1 MSQRDSS
8 RELTRLEHRLIN
20 AGTAIACTEPE
31 QVQFQHTVLC
41 QTGLP
46 RRRVHSRS
54 FERRSGHMSILLE
67 AGSLFDGMGFVEQ
80 PLPYGAI
87 PRLVMVH
94 LSTEAVRTRQRCVEV
109 GESMRQFLTTL
120 GLPTNGGVRGGY
132 TAFRRQMAA
141 LAACRLTLGM
151 HVGARAMTVDAKP
164 IRRFEAW
171 LQHDGTQRT
180 LWPGVMELSQEFYD
194 TLAEHAVPLDRRAL
208 ASLKHSALALDVYT
222 WLAHRLCRVRGHSV
236 RLSWQNLREQFGQE
250 YQDARNFKH
259 AFRAALCQVLAVYP
273 DARVSTVSGGLELR
287 PSRPPLAR
295 ASRSFF
301 HLQVASSQ
309 AS

>member
-1 MSQRDSS
+1 MD
-8 RELTRLEHRLIN
+8 

-46 RRRVHSRS
+46 RRRVYSRS

-94 LSTEAVRTRQRCVEV
+94 LSTEAVRTRRRCVEV

-151 HVGARAMTVDAKP
+151 HVGARAVTVDAKP

-171 LQHDGTQRT
+171 LQHDGRQQT

-208 ASLKHSALALDVYT
+208 ASLKHSALALDIYT
-222 WLAHRLCRVRGHSV
+222 WLAHRLRRIEAARGV
-236 RLSWQNLREQFGQE
+236 KLSWQNLRDQFGQE
-250 YQDARNFKH
+250 YQDTRNFKH
-259 AFRAALCQVLAVYP
+259 AFRAALHQVLAVYP
-273 DARVSTVSGGLELR
+273 DARVRTVPGGVELR
-287 PSRPPLAR
+287 PSRPPLNPR
-295 ASRSFF
+295 LS
-301 HLQVASSQ
+301 
-309 AS
+309 

>member
-1 MSQRDSS
+1 MD
-8 RELTRLEHRLIN
+8 

-46 RRRVHSRS
+46 RRRVYSRS

-87 PRLVMVH
+87 PRLVIVH
-94 LSTEAVRTRQRCVEV
+94 LSTEAVRTRRRCVEV

-151 HVGARAMTVDAKP
+151 QEADRAVTVDAKP
-164 IRRFEAW
+164 IKRFEAW
-171 LQHDGTQRT
+171 LQGNGSQRT
-180 LWPGVMELSQEFYD
+180 LWPGEMELSQEFYD

-208 ASLKHSALALDVYT
+208 ASLKHSALALDIYT
-222 WLAHRLCRVRGHSV
+222 WLAHRLRRVEAARGV
-236 RLSWQNLREQFGQE
+236 KLSWQNLRDQFGQE
-250 YQDARNFKH
+250 YRTSKDFKREAR
-259 AFRAALCQVLAVYP
+259 RALRLVLAVYP
-273 DARVSTVSGGLELR
+273 DARVGDVIGGIVLYPSHPPVRSTSVAFASHRPALPSVSK
-287 PSRPPLAR
+287 PVDS
-295 ASRSFF
+295 ASCPR
-301 HLQVASSQ
+301 
-309 AS
+309 